1 MQQPSPSRSK
11 TLIRRHS
18 LLVRVTHWVNA
29 LCFAVLLISGLQIF
43 NAHPRLYVGLY
54 GADHEQ
60 PVFEIGNR
68 QQQGFVRLGSLQL
81 NTTGVLGVSK
91 LEGTLTARA
100 FPGWLTLPSWRD
112 LGAGRHWHFFFAWL
126 LLFNGVI
133 YLLHGFW
140 HRHFR
145 RDLLP
150 NRQQLDARHLW
161 QEICDHARL
170 RVTGLVQQPL
180 SLSLSD
186 LQRFP
191 SRTQI
196 TRHDCVEGWSAI
208 GKWQGVPLGLVL
220 DAARLRPG
228 ARYVVFLCADELEQT
243 LDGSGRYYESID
255 LQDAWHPQT
264 LLAYRMNDQP
274 LPVAHG
280 APLRLRVERQLGYKH
295 AKYLMEIKVVDSF
308 AQLWGGRGG
317 YWEDRGYE
325 WYGGI

>member
-1 MQQPSPSRSK
+1 MMQQPSPSRSK

-29 LCFAVLLISGLQIF
+29 LCFAVLLMSGLQIF

-100 FPGWLTLPSWRD
+100 FPGWMTLPSWQD

-140 HRHFR
+140 YRHFR

-150 NRQQLDARHLW
+150 DRQQLGARHLW

-170 RVTGLVQQPL
+170 RFARGEAARRYNALQKLSYLLVIFILLPLMLLSGLTL
-180 SLSLSD
+180 S
-186 LQRFP
+186 P
-191 SRTQI
+191 
-196 TRHDCVEGWSAI
+196 A
-208 GKWQGVPLGLVL
+208 L
-220 DAARLRPG
+220 DAALPFLPDLFGGRPTARTVHFITATLLVLFVLVHVVMVLVSGVFNNLRSMI
-228 ARYVVFLCADELEQT
+228 T
-243 LDGSGRYYESID
+243 GRYAID
-255 LQDAWHPQT
+255 
-264 LLAYRMNDQP
+264 
-274 LPVAHG
+274 
-280 APLRLRVERQLGYKH
+280 K
-295 AKYLMEIKVVDSF
+295 
-308 AQLWGGRGG
+308 
-317 YWEDRGYE
+317 EDTPS
-325 WYGGI
+325 